1 MGEGEETKTREDPKV
16 EIQERGEIFFFYRPK
31 VNKEEAHSPDDV
43 QRMYIV
49 LRPESGE
56 KREEEKQS
64 SDSGKEGKF
73 KKSSE
78 SEAQEEEEASE
89 TQQKTQ
95 QKGSEATQQKTQ
107 QKGSEA
113 QGLGKE
119 AQEKESGDA
128 KASGHESNDRQGGHG
143 SEKIVIQE
151 RPLLRFIV
159 MGRKSL
165 PDPSKRTRP
174 YWGFVEIVTTS
185 TEDIKKALSE
195 EQYETATR
203 GTRLKPAARPLA
215 EGVYRILRHH
225 PTNSKKGLH
234 THLVYKLELP
244 RPEGKHEPQDS
255 LNVEPEGSFIIQIK
269 NPEQPAPPSAGLQS
283 KRKATFPAHL
293 QGRIGSYRFV
303 AADPPDFLNYE
314 GCEFL
319 LISASD
325 DIDAELG
332 LDVKPEDVDANC
344 KPCSD
349 LVNMFGE
356 TSTIKPLI
364 EGTWA

>member
-1 MGEGEETKTREDPKV
+1 
-16 EIQERGEIFFFYRPK
+16 
-31 VNKEEAHSPDDV
+31 
-43 QRMYIV
+43 
-49 LRPESGE
+49 
-56 KREEEKQS
+56 
-64 SDSGKEGKF
+64 
-73 KKSSE
+73 
-78 SEAQEEEEASE
+78 
-89 TQQKTQ
+89 
-95 QKGSEATQQKTQ
+95 
-107 QKGSEA
+107 
-113 QGLGKE
+113 
-119 AQEKESGDA
+119 
-128 KASGHESNDRQGGHG
+128 
-143 SEKIVIQE
+143 
-151 RPLLRFIV
+151 

-185 TEDIKKALSE
+185 IEDIKKALSE

-225 PTNSKKGLH
+225 PTDSKKGLH

-269 NPEQPAPPSAGLQS
+269 NPEQAVPPSAGLQS

-332 LDVKPEDVDANC
+332 LDVKGEDGDANC